1 MTKLLALGS
10 TEEKPIHVYV
20 NPEHVEGVEVH
31 ESGARVRLV
40 SGHAINVAGAAESIA
55 GTLESDRCATRI
67 AMAAEYWKAS
77 PLVFGGPDSAGP
89 VVIPPPLKRRRK

>member
-10 TEEKPIHVYV
+10 TEEKPIYVYV
-20 NPEHVEGVEVH
+20 NPEHVEGVEAH

-55 GTLESDRCATRI
+55 GTIDSDRSSARI

-77 PLVFGGPDSAGP
+77 PLVIERPDSAGP
-89 VVIPPPLKRRRK
+89 VLSSPSPKRRRK

>member
-31 ESGARVRLV
+31 ESGARVRLI
-40 SGHAINVAGAAESIA
+40 SGHAFNVAGAPESIA
-55 GTLESDRCATRI
+55 GTIDADRSSNRI
-67 AMAAEYWKAS
+67 AMAAEYWKSS
-77 PLVFGGPDSAGP
+77 PLVGDRSGDGP
-89 VVIPPPLKRRRK
+89 VVVSSLRKRRRK